1 MKKARAPRLEPTWH
15 CTYEVIIKNMFDQKF
30 VHNAARSGLLVDQGV
45 GESSTPHDHNAGEVS
60 GQSGFWNGTRSCR

>member
-30 VHNAARSGLLVDQGV
+30 VHNAASLFTQPLN
-45 GESSTPHDHNAGEVS
+45 SLFTPW
-60 GQSGFWNGTRSCR
+60 SGFSSRPFSYVSIVT